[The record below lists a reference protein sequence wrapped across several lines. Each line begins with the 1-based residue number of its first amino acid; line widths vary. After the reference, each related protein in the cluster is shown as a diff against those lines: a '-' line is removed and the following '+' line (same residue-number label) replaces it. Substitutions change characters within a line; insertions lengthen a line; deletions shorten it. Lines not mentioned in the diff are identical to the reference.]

1 MLPDR
6 SKRIAGLNEDIP
18 RLTLA
23 SNGHLVLVAL
33 MVAVLLVVIFP
44 REALVEKLYDQDT
57 LDELTL
63 SYIQNL
69 YRADTRNADLA
80 LLLARSQR
88 ADLSREEL
96 EELLTPLAALGDER
110 QKLQA
115 RTLLIDRFEE
125 QLETERDA
133 SNRAQILASAKALLT
148 IASQDTLTKVFANRL
163 ADFAFDWDLPQLG
176 LILLAKGEGGR
187 AVKVLERYAEVA
199 LTNRNYAMSGE
210 YYFLAREETKDLDEV
225 RRLFQ
230 MGIKTLIEGGLY
242 QPAMVAVGEHIGDLQ
257 DDPQTLHFVVRAAR
271 SSNDAAVAAEYGR
284 RLVFVRA
291 GQASTP

>member
-1 MLPDR
+1 MLLDR

-44 REALVEKLYDQDT
+44 RKALVEKLYDQDT

-80 LLLARSQR
+80 LLLARSQK
-88 ADLSREEL
+88 AELSREEL
-96 EELLTPLAALGDER
+96 EELLTNLATQGDER

-133 SNRAQILASAKALLT
+133 PNRAQILASAKALLT

-163 ADFAFDWDLPQLG
+163 ADFAFNWDLPQLG
-176 LILLAKGEGGR
+176 LILLAKGDGGR
-187 AVKVLERYAEVA
+187 AVKVLERRAELA
-199 LTNRNYAMSGE
+199 LANRNYAMSGE
-210 YYFLAREETKDLDEV
+210 YYFLARQETEDLDEA

-257 DDPQTLHFVVRAAR
+257 DDPQTLRFVVRAAR
-271 SSNDAAVAAEYGR
+271 SSNNAAVAAEYGR
-284 RLVFVRA
+284 RLVFVRS
-291 GQASTP
+291 GQESSR

>member
-1 MLPDR
+1 MLLDR

-44 REALVEKLYDQDT
+44 RKALVEKLYDQDT

-80 LLLARSQR
+80 LLLARSQL

-96 EELLTPLAALGDER
+96 EELLMPLATRGDER

-125 QLETERDA
+125 QLETEMDA
-133 SNRAQILASAKALLT
+133 PNRAQILASARALLT
-148 IASQDTLTKVFANRL
+148 VASQDKLTKVFANRL
-163 ADFAFDWDLPQLG
+163 ADFAFDWGLPQLG
-176 LILLAKGEGGR
+176 LILLAKSEGGR
-187 AVKVLERYAEVA
+187 SVKVLERYAEVA
-199 LTNRNYAMSGE
+199 LANRNYAMSGE
-210 YYFLAREETKDLDEV
+210 YYFLARQETKDLDEA

-230 MGIKTLIEGGLY
+230 MGIKILIEGGLY
-242 QPAMVAVGEHIGDLQ
+242 QPAMVAVGNHIGNLQ
-257 DDPQTLHFVVRAAR
+257 DDLQTLRFVIRAAMD
-271 SSNDAAVAAEYGR
+271 SDDAAVAAEYGR
-284 RLVFVRA
+284 RLVFVPSGRT
-291 GQASTP
+291 GSP